1 MMAELKAS
9 GMSQEEIL
17 KKTQILMKAFNRED
31 PTATMAEYAL
41 ISKQKNSALK
51 KNNTSPKDFT
61 LVITFS
67 TYIFKKRKEI
77 AVDSSSKNEPNSSYY
92 YYCNRY

>member
-61 LVITFS
+61 LVITFR
-67 TYIFKKRKEI
+67 YIFKKRKEI